1 MKTFLEQDIE
11 SFKLL
16 SGKKFLITGGKGM
29 LGSSF
34 VNQLSKNVKNAKV
47 YSFDKKNLDVSNIN
61 SVNKYLDIQPDYII
75 HCAALV
81 NADECERNY
90 ENGKKIIV
98 DGTQNIIDFAKKTNS
113 KIFYPQSFLIYNYTN
128 KIIDENTKPMPLN
141 KYGKLKLEAENSILR
156 SSLEYLSIR
165 MGGFF
170 GGFQKDNNFVGKIT
184 THISNLIKNKKKSI
198 EIGDRV
204 WQPSYT
210 EDLAYNSLL
219 LLSKE
224 KIGQYCMASHGS
236 CSFFD
241 LTKKIINILKI
252 GNLFEV
258 NSVSAEI
265 LAKKEIAVRPISAI
279 MNNNKLI
286 KEKLDRQRKWE
297 VSLEEYLDSPYFR
310 NLFK

>member
-113 KIFYPQSFLIYNYTN
+113 KIFYPQSFLIYNYTS
-128 KIIDENTKPMPLN
+128 KIIDE
-141 KYGKLKLEAENSILR
+141 
-156 SSLEYLSIR
+156 
-165 MGGFF
+165 
-170 GGFQKDNNFVGKIT
+170 
-184 THISNLIKNKKKSI
+184 KK
-198 EIGDRV
+198 
-204 WQPSYT
+204 
-210 EDLAYNSLL
+210 
-219 LLSKE
+219 
-224 KIGQYCMASHGS
+224 
-236 CSFFD
+236 
-241 LTKKIINILKI
+241 
-252 GNLFEV
+252 
-258 NSVSAEI
+258 
-265 LAKKEIAVRPISAI
+265 
-279 MNNNKLI
+279 
-286 KEKLDRQRKWE
+286 
-297 VSLEEYLDSPYFR
+297 
-310 NLFK
+310 